1 GARRGR
7 RAELPQDA
15 LADVDLAAA
24 DRLLERRNRR
34 LHAGRARARGGRV
47 SRLLHHRRGS
57 AGEGG
62 DAAARGGAGARGAG
76 LGPGRARDPAL
87 GPRSRRAAPGEP
99 VRASGASA
107 PGKAVLIGEYA
118 VLEGAPA
125 VAMALDRRARVGL
138 ASGNGPGH
146 AVRSLNSGARARFGP
161 MPGGGLAWQDGDA
174 QAFALVEHVWQAV
187 RPEPR
192 GSLVLTLDTRAFYDP
207 VTGAKL
213 GFGSSAAL
221 AVALAAALAGEAAP
235 EPVREAARRAH
246 MAFQGGRGS
255 GVDIATAAHGGVVG
269 YRRESAQVEH
279 LPWPAGLEVCLLWSG
294 RAADTPA
301 AIDRLARARA
311 EAAPA
316 LASLVAAAG
325 ALFRF
330 ARDCRLDVF
339 GAGRE
344 ALYDEASRRGLVYK
358 PCGAGAGDTGAA
370 FARDRGALDAFAAW
384 AAQRGFA
391 RVAASLEARGV
402 TL

>member
-1 GARRGR
+1 
-7 RAELPQDA
+7 
-15 LADVDLAAA
+15 
-24 DRLLERRNRR
+24 
-34 LHAGRARARGGRV
+34 
-47 SRLLHHRRGS
+47 
-57 AGEGG
+57 
-62 DAAARGGAGARGAG
+62 
-76 LGPGRARDPAL
+76 
-87 GPRSRRAAPGEP
+87 

-316 LASLVAAAG
+316 LASLVAAAEAAYRGWARGAAEALEALSAWAG

-339 GAGRE
+339 GAGHE

-402 TL
+402 TLESQAV